1 MAFFGVA
8 QTGDI
13 DGCHRFRDPGDPVSG
28 GLSTGLSKEGLD
40 GGTQSRVASQ
50 QEPWG

>member
-1 MAFFGVA
+1 MAFFWVA

-13 DGCHRFRDPGDPVSG
+13 DGCHRFRHPGDPVSG
-28 GLSTGLSKEGLD
+28 GLSAGLGKEGLD
-40 GGTQSRVASQ
+40 GGPQSRVASQ